1 MIKILKWLSIVAS
14 IGMIFILIGGALVTK
29 TESGAGCGESW
40 PLCHGQFIP
49 TNINAELVIELSHRL
64 VSGVVGVVVLL
75 LSYFSWKHI
84 GHIREV
90 KFLSFLSIFFLVLQG
105 LIGAAAVM
113 WGQSDFVLAAHFGI
127 SLISFAA
134 VFLLMLLIFE
144 IDKKFDA
151 SSLFIQKRHR
161 IEIYLLTLY
170 TLIAVYTGALVRH
183 TNANLV
189 CGDWPF
195 CTNTSPFAF
204 SAYSLEQWIQMGHRF
219 IAGILFIWTVTLFI
233 RMIKHYRSSRVMFW
247 GWTTVVTLISLQVFF
262 GAMIIFTLLNLGIA
276 LLHALVISCY
286 FAMLSYFILLSS
298 RSAAAER
305 KNSETSNSNNGISKV
320 K

>member
-1 MIKILKWLSIVAS
+1 MVKILKWLSVVAS
-14 IGMIFILIGGALVTK
+14 VGMIFILIGGALVTK
-29 TESGAGCGESW
+29 TESGAGCGSSW
-40 PLCHGQFIP
+40 PLCNGEFIP
-49 TNINAELVIELSHRL
+49 TDISPELVIELSHRL
-64 VSGVVGVVVLL
+64 VSGIVGIVVLL
-75 LSYFSWKHI
+75 LSFLSWKHI

-144 IDKKFDA
+144 IDKKFDTK
-151 SSLFIQKRHR
+151 SLHINKKHR
-161 IEIYLLTLY
+161 LEIYALTLY
-170 TLIAVYTGALVRH
+170 TLIVVYTGALVRH

-195 CTNTSPFAF
+195 CTNTAPFDF
-204 SAYSLEQWIQMGHRF
+204 SSYSLEQWIQMGHRLA
-219 IAGILFIWTVTLFI
+219 AGVLFIWTAVLFF
-233 RMIKHYRSSRVMFW
+233 RMIKNYRHSRVMFW
-247 GWTTVVTLISLQVFF
+247 GWTTVFALITLQVFF

-298 RSAAAER
+298 RSAAME
-305 KNSETSNSNNGISKV
+305 KSHSQSNQSNNFIKV